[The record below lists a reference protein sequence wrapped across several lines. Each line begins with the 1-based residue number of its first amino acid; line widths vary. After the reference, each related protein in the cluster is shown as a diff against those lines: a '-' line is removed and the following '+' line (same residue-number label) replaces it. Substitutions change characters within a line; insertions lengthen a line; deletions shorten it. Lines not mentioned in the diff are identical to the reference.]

1 MLTSFTFHPTI
12 RAAFDDPESHAGALE
27 PATISGSKGEVMSP
41 EKNLQLMKTLDDS
54 WNAQELETFKKR
66 HAKDCVV
73 RWPNQPPTLGIEAHE
88 QEAIVFFK
96 TFPDQHLVNNP
107 YKVMF
112 AQGDWT
118 CTIAEF
124 TGTMKGPMTM
134 PGGKVIAPTNRSF
147 KVDFCTVAHW
157 NENGEIV
164 EENLFY
170 DLMGMLK
177 QIGVLT

>member
-1 MLTSFTFHPTI
+1 MT
-12 RAAFDDPESHAGALE
+12 PEQ
-27 PATISGSKGEVMSP
+27 
-41 EKNLQLMKTLDDS
+41 NLQLMKTLDDS
-54 WNAQELETFKKR
+54 WNAKELTTFHKR
-66 HAKDCVV
+66 HAKNCVV
-73 RWPNQPPTLGIEAHE
+73 RWPNQPPTHGIEAHE
-88 QEAIVFFK
+88 QEALAFFK

-107 YKVMF
+107 YKVMI

-124 TGTMKGPMTM
+124 TGTMTGPMTM
-134 PGGKVIAPTNRSF
+134 AGGTVIPPTNKSF

-177 QIGVLT
+177 QIGVM

>member
-1 MLTSFTFHPTI
+1 MN
-12 RAAFDDPESHAGALE
+12 
-27 PATISGSKGEVMSP
+27 P

-54 WNAQELETFKKR
+54 WNSQELTVFRQR
-66 HAKDCVV
+66 HTKDCII
-73 RWPNQPPTLGIEAHE
+73 RWPNQPPTHGIEAHE
-88 QEAIVFFK
+88 QEAIAFFK

-107 YKVMF
+107 YKVMI

-124 TGTMKGPMTM
+124 SGTMKGPLQ
-134 PGGKVIAPTNRSF
+134 IANGTFIPPTNKSF
-147 KVDFCTVAHW
+147 RVDFCTVAQW
-157 NENGEIV
+157 NEEGQIV

-177 QIGVLT
+177 QIGVLPEDKEQKAA

>member
-1 MLTSFTFHPTI
+1 
-12 RAAFDDPESHAGALE
+12 
-27 PATISGSKGEVMSP
+27 
-41 EKNLQLMKTLDDS
+41 
-54 WNAQELETFKKR
+54 
-66 HAKDCVV
+66 V
-73 RWPNQPPTLGIEAHE
+73 RWPNQPPTHGIEAHE
-88 QEAIVFFK
+88 QEALTFFK

-107 YKVMF
+107 YKTMI

-124 TGTMKGPMTM
+124 TGTMTGPMTM
-134 PGGKVIAPTNRSF
+134 ADGTVIAPTNKSF

-157 NENGEIV
+157 NEKGEIV

-177 QIGVLT
+177 QIGVM

>member
-1 MLTSFTFHPTI
+1 MT
-12 RAAFDDPESHAGALE
+12 PEQ
-27 PATISGSKGEVMSP
+27 
-41 EKNLQLMKTLDDS
+41 NLQLMKTLDDS
-54 WNAQELETFKKR
+54 WNAKELTTFHKR
-66 HAKDCVV
+66 HARNCVV
-73 RWPNQPPTLGIEAHE
+73 RWPNQPPTHGIEAHE
-88 QEAIVFFK
+88 QEALAFFK

-107 YKVMF
+107 YKVMI

-124 TGTMKGPMTM
+124 TGTMAGPMTM
-134 PGGKVIAPTNRSF
+134 ADGSVIAPTNKSF

-177 QIGVLT
+177 QIGVM

>member
-1 MLTSFTFHPTI
+1 M
-12 RAAFDDPESHAGALE
+12 
-27 PATISGSKGEVMSP
+27 
-41 EKNLQLMKTLDDS
+41 
-54 WNAQELETFKKR
+54 
-66 HAKDCVV
+66 
-73 RWPNQPPTLGIEAHE
+73 RWPNQPPTLGIEAHVK
-88 QEAIVFFK
+88 EALTFFK

-107 YKVMF
+107 YKVMI
-112 AQGDWT
+112 AQGHWT

-124 TGTMKGPMTM
+124 TGTVTGSMTM
-134 PGGKVIAPTNRSF
+134 ADGTVIAPTNRSF

-177 QIGVLT
+177 QIGVM